1 MKLQGEFM
9 ETTNYIIQGVI
20 GFLISLPIILV
31 VCNRIRKI
39 NQLNQSA
46 KSHLD
51 IWKDLQKNK
60 GELR

>member
-1 MKLQGEFM
+1 M